1 VKRRRSTN
9 PLPVEAAPAPGP
21 GAAADPAQGALG
33 PIASIGARIAGQ
45 RATMRRDSIARLAA
59 DGFALAT
66 SIVTASLTAHAL
78 GPAGKGYFS
87 TLTLLA
93 TLFVVAFEVGI
104 GDAMIVLVGQGRAK
118 LRQAARA
125 TMQATLGLAAG
136 ATIAFLAVA
145 ALVFGPIEGD
155 EVVVL
160 ALGAA
165 LVAVGVWY
173 STLASFLLSVQ
184 RVALVAGLA
193 ALGAAATTVVF
204 VALAIGSRLD
214 LQGAVAAGLA
224 GTAVGALGSVV
235 AARRAGIA
243 LRPGR
248 ERGYIGEALRLGV
261 GFQVPSLLVVAASRL
276 DLLLVYAL
284 GGDAAAGTYSVAL
297 TIGALVVSIPTAV
310 AYAAFPRLSRMDD
323 AQARALTAKVLR
335 HGMLGALASAVV
347 LAALTPV
354 AVPFV
359 FGERFEPAVEPT
371 LVLLLA
377 ALPWSAQWLLA
388 RCASARG
395 ATRMLVVSFGVGFAL
410 MIGLDIV
417 LIPDHGDLGAA
428 VAALASATVGA
439 AVAGV
444 MHAAARR
451 RRHTP
456 RA

>member
-1 VKRRRSTN
+1 MKRSRPSN
-9 PLPVEAAPAPGP
+9 PVPVEAGPAP
-21 GAAADPAQGALG
+21 GAAADPSQGAVG
-33 PIASIGARIAGQ
+33 PIASLAGRIAGQ
-45 RATMRRDSIARLAA
+45 RATMRRDSLARLGA

-104 GDAMIVLVGQGRAK
+104 GDAMIVLVGLGRAK
-118 LRQAARA
+118 LQQAARA
-125 TMQATLGLAAG
+125 TTQATLALAVG
-136 ATIAFLAVA
+136 GSVAFLGVA
-145 ALVFGPIEGD
+145 ALVFGPIDGD
-155 EVVVL
+155 ERVVI
-160 ALGAA
+160 ALGAG

-173 STLASFLLSVQ
+173 SALASFLLSVQ
-184 RVALVAGLA
+184 RMALVAGLS
-193 ALGAAATTVVF
+193 ALGAATSTAVI

-214 LQGAVAAGLA
+214 LQGAVAGCLC
-224 GTAVGALGSVV
+224 GTVVGALASAV

-248 ERGYIGEALRLGV
+248 ARGYMGEALRLGV

-276 DLLLVYAL
+276 DLLLVYELA
-284 GGDAAAGTYSVAL
+284 GDAAAGTYSVAL
-297 TIGALVVSIPTAV
+297 TIGALVMSIPTAV

-323 AQARALTAKVLR
+323 AQARAFTARVLR
-335 HGMLGALASAVV
+335 DGMLGALASALA

-359 FGERFEPAVEPT
+359 FGERFEPAIEPT

-410 MIGLDIV
+410 MIALDV
-417 LIPDHGDLGAA
+417 ALIPAHGQLGAA
-428 VAALASATVGA
+428 VAALVSSTVGA
-439 AVAGV
+439 AVAGA
-444 MHAAARR
+444 MHASSRR
-451 RRHTP
+451 RPRTP
-456 RA
+456 PA